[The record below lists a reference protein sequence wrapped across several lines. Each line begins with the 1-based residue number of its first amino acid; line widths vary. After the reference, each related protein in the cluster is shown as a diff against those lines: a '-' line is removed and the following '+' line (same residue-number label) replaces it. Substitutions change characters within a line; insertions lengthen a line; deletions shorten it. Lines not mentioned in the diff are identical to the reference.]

1 MYLFNKKRKKI
12 ISPNILI
19 TNYCNQNCNFCFAK
33 KVMTKDKIK
42 EMSLEKYVELIDK
55 LKIEEIKTVRLM
67 GGEPTLHGNFT
78 KIINLTIKS
87 EFDIELFT
95 NGFFN
100 QKIEKF
106 LLSKK
111 NNISI
116 YHINVATPNFQIIEK
131 RKMINN
137 FINKAKN
144 NSNISLEITIDSLDK
159 DKYLNIFKGIGDNI
173 KYSSLR
179 IGVDGYFLKQGGFN
193 IKKYQKTGKL
203 IIELVDCLIKK
214 KVKGV
219 WLSEIY
225 RCMFNDDQIIKLN
238 NSNKVIISG
247 FGCLSK
253 RAGVDI
259 KADLKVI
266 RCFNFEAFNGIDFNN
281 NPLIKIKKKL
291 DKNMINKSKKCLPLE
306 CKKCDHHG
314 YSDGKCPGPCLVGE

>member
-1 MYLFNKKRKKI
+1 MFLFNRKKEEV
-12 ISPNILI
+12 ISPNLLI
-19 TNYCNQNCNFCFAK
+19 TNFCNQNCNFCFAK

-42 EMSLEKYVELIDK
+42 EMTLEKYVGLIDK
-55 LKIEEIKTVRLM
+55 LTTEGIKTVRLM
-67 GGEPTLHGNFT
+67 GGEPTLHSNFT
-78 KIINLTIKS
+78 KIIDLTINS
-87 EFDIELFT
+87 GFNIELFT

-116 YHINVATPNFQIIEK
+116 YHINIATPDYQIFKK
-131 RKMINN
+131 RKLINN

-144 NSNISLEITIDSLDK
+144 NSNISLEITLDSLDK
-159 DKYLNIFKGIGDNI
+159 NKYLNIFNGIRDSI

-179 IGVDGYFLKQGGFN
+179 IGVDGYFLKQERFN
-193 IKKYQKTGKL
+193 IKKYKKTGDL
-203 IIELVDCLIKK
+203 IIKLVDYLIKK
-214 KVKGV
+214 NVKGV

-259 KADLKVI
+259 KTDLKVI

-281 NPLIKIKKKL
+281 KPLIKIKKKL